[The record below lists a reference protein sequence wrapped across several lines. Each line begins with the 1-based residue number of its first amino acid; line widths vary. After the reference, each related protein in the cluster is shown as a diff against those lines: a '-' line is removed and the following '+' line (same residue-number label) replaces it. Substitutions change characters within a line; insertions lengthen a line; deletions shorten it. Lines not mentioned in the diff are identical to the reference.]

1 MNQLLLTAST
11 MCGTFPQ
18 LLTSSVGGVSWAVR
32 TDLFVLGRSRKRA
45 KLTLVTPASPPI
57 TAALGLRDKVA
68 AAGRHLAHG
77 LQHLSE
83 AESLS
88 VVWNHM
94 WGVSVRDTEHPP
106 SSSKTIGQPV
116 FFFLAQSLSKI
127 STVLCEQLPCFR
139 WLHDYRAAGEGVH
152 SVFFYYCL
160 LNLIKSDNMLRES
173 IYFSSTHQQLTD
185 SKLPFL

>member
-94 WGVSVRDTEHPP
+94 WGVSVSDTEHPP
-106 SSSKTIGQPV
+106 SSSNTRS
-116 FFFLAQSLSKI
+116 A
-127 STVLCEQLPCFR
+127 
-139 WLHDYRAAGEGVH
+139 
-152 SVFFYYCL
+152 SVFLPGTNFLKDKYCSLWTAAL
-160 LNLIKSDNMLRES
+160 LRMASRLQSCWRRSPQCVL
-173 IYFSSTHQQLTD
+173 L
-185 SKLPFL
+185 L